1 MKKILIATIAAA
13 ATFAASSANADQ
25 SALSMTSG
33 PYGIE
38 CVRWDANALQIYCG
52 PHPWNKREPAVI
64 TFSSI
69 QDIYDHGY
77 RVVSMHEMNDAYG
90 YADIVIEKR

>member
-13 ATFAASSANADQ
+13 AAFAAISASADQ
-25 SALSMTSG
+25 SIPSTTTT
-33 PYGIE
+33 PFGIE

-69 QDIYDHGY
+69 QNIYDHGY